1 MTTSYNKYINSSI
14 WQDKRKKYLE
24 KHPYDETILYK
35 GKNVKATDVHHL
47 SYQNL
52 GDEKSI
58 DLIAVCDDTHNIL
71 HTYYGPQLVID
82 DENLTLVYGAGQRI
96 AQFYFLQHQYEQDNN
111 IEYNSRLTVKFLD
124 HISNSIF
131 DDMHL
136 KNLIENE
143 NPESNKFIQT
153 ILNSVIKFKGYEAFV
168 EVYQYYIEE
177 IKPDFIQTMNK
188 MVSHNTIDD
197 GKTKI
202 LNSFS
207 LDEIQDA
214 LKLYILIRGIKSNSI
229 KKSETQK
236 TKVEDTKNTEKKNG
250 IDNAAL
256 LIDGKYNR
264 YSQNQLKTFLGR
276 ETHQDILRLAKNY
289 MARYYQEQTNEY
301 LFFNDIGARTAD
313 KFVDYIKNHGDNGI
327 IVLKNYL
334 NKNY

>member
-1 MTTSYNKYINSSI
+1 MTTSYSKYINSSA
-14 WQDKRKKYLE
+14 WQDIRKKYLE

-35 GKNVKATDVHHL
+35 GKKVKATDVHHL

-52 GDEKSI
+52 GKEKNV

-71 HTYYGPQLVID
+71 HTYYSPQLVID
-82 DENLTLVYGAGQRI
+82 DENLTLIYGAGQRI
-96 AQFYFLQHQYEQDNN
+96 AQFYFLQHQYEQENN
-111 IEYNSRLTVKFLD
+111 IEYNSRLSVKFLNY
-124 HISNSIF
+124 ISNTIF

-136 KNLIENE
+136 KNLVENE

-153 ILNSVIKFKGYEAFV
+153 ILNSIIKFKGYDAFV
-168 EVYQYYIEE
+168 KIYQYYVEK

-188 MVSHNTIDD
+188 TTNHNTIDD
-197 GKTKI
+197 AKTQI

-214 LKLYILIRGIKSNSI
+214 LKLYILIKGIKGNST

-236 TKVEDTKNTEKKNG
+236 PKAEKVEKKSDT
-250 IDNAAL
+250 DNMAL
-256 LIDGKYNR
+256 MVNGKYNH
-264 YSQNQLKTFLGR
+264 YSQKQLKTFLGR
-276 ETHQDILRLAKNY
+276 EINRKTLGAAKSY
-289 MARYYQEQTNEY
+289 MGQYYLEQTNEY
-301 LFFNDIGARTAD
+301 PYFNKCAKTAD

-334 NKNY
+334 STNF

>member
-1 MTTSYNKYINSSI
+1 MTTSYSKYINSSI

-35 GKNVKATDVHHL
+35 GKKVKATDVHHL

-58 DLIAVCDDTHNIL
+58 DLVAVCDDTHNIL
-71 HTYYGPQLVID
+71 HTYYGPQLVMD
-82 DENLTLVYGAGQRI
+82 DENLTLIYGAGQRI
-96 AQFYFLQHQYEQDNN
+96 AQFYFLQHQYEQENN

-153 ILNSVIKFKGYEAFV
+153 ILNNVIKFKGYEAFV

-188 MVSHNTIDD
+188 MTSHNTIDD

-207 LDEIQDA
+207 LDEIQEA
-214 LKLYILIRGIKSNSI
+214 LKLYILIRGIKSNFT

-236 TKVEDTKNTEKKNG
+236 AKVEDTKKAEKKNSA
-250 IDNAAL
+250 DNVTL
-256 LIDGKYNR
+256 LADGKYNR

-276 ETHQDILRLAKNY
+276 DTHRKILSGAKSY
-289 MARYYQEQTNEY
+289 MGYYYQEQTNEY
-301 LFFNDIGARTAD
+301 PYFNKCAPTAD

>member
-1 MTTSYNKYINSSI
+1 MTTSYSKYINSSI
-14 WQDKRKKYLE
+14 WQDKRKEYLE

-35 GKNVKATDVHHL
+35 GKNVKATDVHHR
-47 SYQNL
+47 SYLNL

-58 DLIAVCDDTHNIL
+58 DLVAVCDDTHNIL
-71 HTYYGPQLVID
+71 HTYYGPQFVME
-82 DENLTLVYGAGQRI
+82 DEELALINGAGQRI
-96 AQFYFLQHQYEQDNN
+96 SQFYFLQHQYEQENN

-136 KNLIENE
+136 KNLVENE

-153 ILNSVIKFKGYEAFV
+153 ILNNIIKFRGRDAFIK
-168 EVYQYYIEE
+168 VYQYYIEE

-188 MVSHNTIDD
+188 MTSHNTIDD

-214 LKLYILIRGIKSNSI
+214 LKLYILIKGIKGNSG
-229 KKSETQK
+229 KKSEIQK
-236 TKVEDTKNTEKKNG
+236 EKVEDTKNTEKKN
-250 IDNAAL
+250 DTVSATL
-256 LIDGKYNR
+256 LTDGKYNR
-264 YSQNQLKTFLGR
+264 YSQNQLKKFLGR
-276 ETHQDILRLAKNY
+276 ETHRKILSAAKNY
-289 MARYYQEQTNEY
+289 MGQYYQEQTNEH
-301 LFFNDIGARTAD
+301 LFFNDIGAKTAD
-313 KFVDYIKNHGDNGI
+313 KFVNYIKNHGDNGI

>member
-1 MTTSYNKYINSSI
+1 MTTSYSKYINSSE
-14 WQDKRKKYLE
+14 WQDIRKEYLE

-52 GDEKSI
+52 GKEKSI
-58 DLIAVCDDTHNIL
+58 DLIAVCDDTHSIL

-82 DENLTLVYGAGQRI
+82 DEDSALIYGAGQRI
-96 AQFYFLQHQYEQDNN
+96 TQFYFLQHQYEQENN
-111 IEYNSRLTVKFLD
+111 IEYNSRLSVKFLNY
-124 HISNSIF
+124 ISKTVF

-136 KNLIENE
+136 KNLVENE

-153 ILNSVIKFKGYEAFV
+153 ILNSIIKFKGRDAFV
-168 EVYQYYIEE
+168 KIYQYYVEQ

-188 MVSHNTIDD
+188 TTNHNTIDD
-197 GKTKI
+197 AKVQI

-214 LKLYILIRGIKSNSI
+214 LKLYMLINGIKGNYHR
-229 KKSETQK
+229 KSETQK
-236 TKVEDTKNTEKKNG
+236 LETEKVEKKSDAN
-250 IDNAAL
+250 NVTL
-256 LIDGKYNR
+256 LVDGKYNR

-276 ETHQDILRLAKNY
+276 ETNRKILGAAKSY
-289 MARYYQEQTNEY
+289 MGQYYQQQTNEY
-301 LFFNDIGARTAD
+301 PYFNKCAKSAD
-313 KFVDYIKNHGDNGI
+313 KFVNYIKNHGNNGM

-334 NKNY
+334 SKNF